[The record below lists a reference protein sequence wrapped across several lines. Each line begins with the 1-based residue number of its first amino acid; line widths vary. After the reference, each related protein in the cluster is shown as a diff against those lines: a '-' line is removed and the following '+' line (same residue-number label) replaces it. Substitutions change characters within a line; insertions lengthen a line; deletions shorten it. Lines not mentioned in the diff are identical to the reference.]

1 MKDLNQSTTAPVRI
15 VASGIISALG
25 NGKLSNLTALFSDT
39 AIAPNRLSLLHFEEP
54 IEVPYHAVFGAPES
68 AEARLHWL
76 LDQAIG
82 ELLAEHPLTM
92 DQRAT
97 VPVFI
102 GSSCWG
108 IGIAEERYRQQYHD
122 NPETAIPLPLD
133 GFSQISRY
141 LQQQFGFHGADFAL
155 NTACTATANAILSA
169 AAAIGTGVSDHALV
183 VGLET
188 RNDTTL
194 AGFHGMQLL
203 AQDKMRPFDRQR
215 DGLVLGEGC
224 GAMLLSKCESDD
236 PGVLLRG
243 GASNC
248 DTFSISASNPDGST
262 IAAVMADALD
272 RSGIEP
278 SDIQAIKAHGTA
290 TPLND
295 NGEAAGMCRV
305 FDTVPPFFSL
315 KAALGHTLGSCGV
328 METLLVAAA
337 LPKGRLPASAGFS
350 EPDPCLGVAPISQP
364 LEVGPGNYLLN
375 FFGFG
380 GNNSS
385 LIIRYQN

>member
-1 MKDLNQSTTAPVRI
+1 MGRFK
-15 VASGIISALG
+15 
-25 NGKLSNLTALFSDT
+25 
-39 AIAPNRLSLLHFEEP
+39 
-54 IEVPYHAVFGAPES
+54 GA
-68 AEARLHWL
+68 
-76 LDQAIG
+76 
-82 ELLAEHPLTM
+82 
-92 DQRAT
+92 
-97 VPVFI
+97 
-102 GSSCWG
+102 
-108 IGIAEERYRQQYHD
+108 Y
-122 NPETAIPLPLD
+122 
-133 GFSQISRY
+133 
-141 LQQQFGFHGADFAL
+141 
-155 NTACTATANAILSA
+155 CTATANAILSA
-169 AAAIGTGVSDHALV
+169 AAAIRTGVSDHALV

-203 AQDKMRPFDRQR
+203 AQKNMRPFDRQR

-224 GAMLLSKCESDD
+224 GVMLLSKCESDD
-236 PGVLLRG
+236 PGVLLQG

-272 RSGIEP
+272 RSGIAP

-295 NGEAAGMCRV
+295 VGEAAGMRRA
-305 FDTVPPFFSL
+305 FDNVPPFFSL

-337 LPKGRLPASAGFS
+337 LPEGRLPASAGFS
-350 EPDPCLGVAPISQP
+350 EPDPGLGVVPMSKLLA
-364 LEVGPGNYLLN
+364 VGPGHYLLN

-385 LIIRYQN
+385 LIIRYQV

>member
-1 MKDLNQSTTAPVRI
+1 MKHQTRPAIAPVKI
-15 VASGIISALG
+15 TASGIVSALG
-25 NGKLSNLTALFSDT
+25 NGKAANLSGLFDD
-39 AIAPNRLSLLHFEEP
+39 AAGAPGRLSLPHFEEP
-54 IEVPYHAVFGAPES
+54 IDVPYHGVAGAPEP
-68 AEARLHWL
+68 AEDRLHWL
-76 LDQAIG
+76 LDQAVS

-92 DQRAT
+92 EQRAT
-97 VPVFI
+97 IPVFI

-108 IGIAEERYRQQYHD
+108 IGIAEESYRQQYRE
-122 NPETAIPLPLD
+122 NPDTAIPLPLD

-141 LQQQFGFHGADFAL
+141 LQKEYGFHGADFAL

-169 AAAIGTGVSDHALV
+169 TAAIAMGIHEHALV
-183 VGLET
+183 VGLEA

-203 AQDKMRPFDRQR
+203 AQDGMRPFDRQR

-224 GAMLLSKCESDD
+224 GAMLLSKCQPDD
-236 PGVLLRG
+236 AGSLIWG

-262 IAAVMADALD
+262 IAAVMNEAMA
-272 RSGIEP
+272 RSDLSH
-278 SDIQAIKAHGTA
+278 SDIRAIKAHGTA

-295 NGEAAGMCRV
+295 DGEAAGMRRA
-305 FDTVPPFFSL
+305 FDTVPPFFSM
-315 KAALGHTLGSCGV
+315 KAALGHTLGSCGLL
-328 METLLVAAA
+328 ETLLMAAA
-337 LPKGRLPASAGFS
+337 MPEGWLPASAGFS
-350 EPDPCLGVAPISQP
+350 EADPSLGVAPISEP
-364 LEVGPGNYLLN
+364 LKVEPGYYLLN

-385 LIIRYQN
+385 LILRYQD

>member
-1 MKDLNQSTTAPVRI
+1 MKDLKRSATAPVRI
-15 VASGIISALG
+15 VASGIVSALG
-25 NGKLSNLTALFSDT
+25 NGKRSNLTALFND
-39 AIAPNRLSLLHFEEP
+39 IATVPGRLSLPHFEEP
-54 IEVPYHAVFGAPES
+54 IEVPYQAVLGAPES
-68 AEARLHWL
+68 AEGRLHWL
-76 LDQAIG
+76 LNQAIG
-82 ELLAEHPLTM
+82 ELLAEHPLTLE
-92 DQRAT
+92 QRAT
-97 VPVFI
+97 IPVFI

-108 IGIAEERYRQQYHD
+108 IGIAEEGYRQQYHD

-141 LQQQFGFHGADFAL
+141 LQQQFSFHGADFAL

-169 AAAIGTGVSDHALV
+169 AAAIRTGVSDHALV
-183 VGLET
+183 VGLEI

-203 AQDKMRPFDRQR
+203 AQKNMRPFDRQR

-272 RSGIEP
+272 RCGIAP

-295 NGEAAGMCRV
+295 VGEAAGMRRA
-305 FDTVPPFFSL
+305 FDNVPPFFSL

-337 LPKGRLPASAGFS
+337 LLEGRLPASAGFS
-350 EPDPCLGVAPISQP
+350 EPDPVLGVVPMSQP
-364 LEVGPGNYLLN
+364 LAVGPGHYLLN

-385 LIIRYQN
+385 LIIRYQV